1 MPLCPNV
8 TAPKSKKG
16 IVTVE
21 VQCPFSFPLQ
31 GIIHGLAAFYVTT
44 AKLACLLSTLASSVL
59 CFTPGSGRV
68 VSVLMPK
75 ARSN

>member
-31 GIIHGLAAFYVTT
+31 GIIHGLAAFYVTNSQHPP
-44 AKLACLLSTLASSVL
+44 AVISIELS
-59 CFTPGSGRV
+59 
-68 VSVLMPK
+68 
-75 ARSN
+75 